1 MKEIDIQ
8 CDLIIHNRGENEL
21 QNNLIALEMKRVF
34 IKVRRVRIIIEYYAN
49 GRMFEE
55 TLKKNIYNTGKKE

>member
-21 QNNLIALEMKRVF
+21 QNNLIALEMK
-34 IKVRRVRIIIEYYAN
+34 KVYQSEASKNNNRI
-49 GRMFEE
+49 
-55 TLKKNIYNTGKKE
+55 LCKWKDV